1 MAHGAST
8 LLLAGATLLFLAAPA
23 LADGSPERGAV
34 LAKRWCAACH
44 VVSADQKAASADAPS
59 FAALGATGRMTPEV
73 LADYLAMPGPVHGR
87 MPDFQLGRGD
97 IADLVAHAKAQ
108 AR

>member
-1 MAHGAST
+1 MARGGST
-8 LLLAGATLLFLAAPA
+8 LLLAGAMLLVFTGIA
-23 LADGSPERGAV
+23 LADGSPERGAM

-44 VVSADQKAASADAPS
+44 VVSADQTSASADAPS
-59 FAALGATGRMTPEV
+59 FAALGASGRMTPEV
-73 LADYLAMPGPVHGR
+73 LADYLAMPGTVHGR